1 MEVSS
6 FVELRLARPIIKG
19 LNEIGFVKPTPI
31 QVQSIPHILN
41 GEDVCATAITGS
53 GKSAAFLIPIINQL
67 MMYRGRPG
75 PKALIM
81 SPTRELAQQ
90 LHSVAQQIGKYAHVS
105 SALVIGGCS
114 NEEQIEMLTPIPDI
128 IFATP
133 GRIVDQLFKMKT
145 ITAEHIIYYVLDEA
159 DRLLGRG
166 FEAELKAINSSLPE
180 KHQTLLFTATM
191 SDQVRN
197 LTKEVQKAD
206 AAKVAIDMYL
216 ELSPTL
222 KQMFVKVKA
231 EERRMPI
238 LVALVRNMCR
248 KKTIVFFPTKL
259 LAHQAALM
267 FNFMDSKGLKSA
279 AELHADLP
287 QAERQASVDRFKND
301 EVRVLLASDLA
312 ARGLDIPDIEYVIN
326 YTIPT
331 EIERYI
337 HRVGRTARA
346 GRSGT
351 AISLVLEPHEKQIQR
366 KMTKHSK
373 PGTVEK
379 LQIPNELLE
388 KAREQMKEY
397 QVRVDEEIAKEEEEK
412 VRRAQENEVRRMK
425 AILDVEEE
433 IPQMTKQEMLKSK
446 AKKPRRHDDDD

>member
-1 MEVSS
+1 MEASS
-6 FVELRLARPIIKG
+6 FVELKLSRAVIKG
-19 LNEIGFVKPTPI
+19 LNEIGFLKPTPI
-31 QVQSIPHILN
+31 QAQAIPHILK

-53 GKSAAFLIPIINQL
+53 GKSAAFLIPIIDKL

-90 LHSVAQQIGKYAHVS
+90 LHAVAQQIGKYAYVS

-114 NEEQIEMLTPIPDI
+114 NEEQAEMLNPIPDI

-133 GRIVDQLFKMKT
+133 GRIVEQLFKMKT
-145 ITAEHIIYYVLDEA
+145 ITADHIIYYVLDEA

-166 FEAELKAINSSLPE
+166 FEAELTAINSSLTH

-191 SDQVRN
+191 SDQVRS
-197 LTKEVQKAD
+197 LTKTVLGED
-206 AAKVAIDMYL
+206 AVKVAIDMYL
-216 ELSPTL
+216 ELSPKL
-222 KQMFVKVKA
+222 KQMFVKVKS
-231 EERRMPI
+231 EDRRMPL
-238 LVALVRNMCR
+238 LVALVKNKCR
-248 KKTIVFFPTKL
+248 KKTIVFFPTKM

-267 FNFMDSKGLKSA
+267 FNFMDSKGVKSA

-287 QAERQASVDRFKND
+287 QAERQESVERFKNG

-346 GRSGT
+346 GKEGT

-366 KMTKHSK
+366 KMTKHSAK
-373 PGTVEK
+373 GTVEK
-379 LQIPNELLE
+379 LQIPADLFE
-388 KAREQMKEY
+388 KAKSQVSEY
-397 QVRVDEEIAKEEEEK
+397 QAKVDEEIAKEEEEK
-412 VRRAQENEVRRMK
+412 IKRAQENEVKRMK
-425 AILDVEEE
+425 AILDVEDE
-433 IPQMTKQEMLKSK
+433 IPQMTKEERMKSK
-446 AKKPRRHDDDD
+446 TKKPRNHADE